1 MLVSMR
7 LPHVTSSVVLVMF
20 VVTVIWAALM
30 FVAPLMVPADTLTDL
45 SGKVSIHDN
54 DALFED
60 LSPLPKAV
68 YWIGDAECHQI
79 AERSFFING
88 NQMPFC
94 TRDLGL
100 FIGLAAGAGLATFVR
115 YKINPL
121 FVIAGLVPIGLDGG
135 LQLVTSYES
144 NNVLRLVTG
153 LLAGVVLSLLLAHF
167 IFALQ
172 EEKPDAGAESIPDAS
187 EGRPGKH

>member
-1 MLVSMR
+1 MVSMR
-7 LPHVTSSVVLVMF
+7 LPNVTSWAVLIMF
-20 VVTVIWAALM
+20 ALTAVWAALM

-45 SGKVSIHDN
+45 SGQVSVHDN

-121 FVIAGLVPIGLDGG
+121 FVLAGLVPIGLDGG

-144 NNVLRLVTG
+144 NNLLRLATG

-172 EEKPDAGAESIPDAS
+172 EEKPDSGDAS
-187 EGRPGKH
+187 SVDDPEGRPGKH